1 VIHLVDPDQ
10 LTPDEKD
17 ALLQVLPVLW
27 VQMQA
32 GTEQAQALAE
42 QVPSLTARVV
52 ELVARV
58 AAPPQPLT
66 SDASHH
72 PEAALSTDWPC
83 RTILMAW

>member
-17 ALLQVLPVLW
+17 ALLQVLW

-32 GTEQAQALAE
+32 GTAQALAE

-52 ELVARV
+52 ELEARV

>member
-1 VIHLVDPDQ
+1 MALIHLLDPDQ
-10 LTPDEKD
+10 LTSDEKD
-17 ALLQVLPVLW
+17 ALLQVLW

-52 ELVARV
+52 ELEARV
-58 AAPPQPLT
+58 AAPPQSLT